1 MKLRATLVFFCL
13 LTLTLL
19 VHGVLAH
26 TPLEPPFD
34 NESLATAYGVPDPT
48 KSWAIYA
55 ELHEGGEAQYYR
67 LDMEQGQRLRLML
80 FIPVSEKES
89 FKPNLVVMGPGITSQ
104 DAPPEFVEVATGVG
118 VTVLE
123 GQLPAEPAYEPFTP
137 SAYYYLADLDSDVS
151 VAGTY
156 HVAVYE
162 AYHGGRYGLA
172 VGYREEFG
180 LDEWL
185 MIPIDVIGVHQW
197 EGQSIGFILAPMLA
211 TLIVGFVLSVWR
223 RRAILQ
229 EIFTVTGV
237 SAGLLYL
244 GSGAMMFTQM
254 ILALA
259 ATGLDFS
266 AVLTIVFTLLP
277 ILLGVAILRLTIKD
291 PKSVTRRVRA
301 FIAILGLLGLF
312 AWAGLL
318 IGPTLALLT
327 SILPTKSWRV

>member
-1 MKLRATLVFFCL
+1 MKLRVTLVFL
-13 LTLTLL
+13 LLLALTLF
-19 VHGVLAH
+19 VYVALAH

-67 LDMEQGQRLRLML
+67 LDMEQGERLRLML
-80 FIPVSEKES
+80 FIPISEKES

-104 DAPPEFVEVATGVG
+104 NAPPEFVEVASGVG

-123 GQLPAEPAYEPFTP
+123 GQLSAEPAYEPFTP
-137 SAYYYLADLDSDVS
+137 SVYYYLADLDLDVS

-162 AYHGGRYGLA
+162 AYQGGRYGLA

-185 MIPIDVIGVHQW
+185 MIPIDVIGVHEW
-197 EGQSIGFILAPMLA
+197 EGQALGFILAPMLA
-211 TLIVGFVLSVWR
+211 ALSIGFALSVWR
-223 RRAILQ
+223 RRAILGNV
-229 EIFTVTGV
+229 FNVTGV

-254 ILALA
+254 MLALA
-259 ATGLDFS
+259 ATGPDFS

-277 ILLGVAILRLTIKD
+277 ILLGVAIVRLAIKD
-291 PKSVTRRVRA
+291 PKSVTKRVRA
-301 FIAILGLLGLF
+301 FIVILGLLGLF
-312 AWAGLL
+312 TWAGLL
-318 IGPTLALLT
+318 IGPALALLT
-327 SILPTKSWRV
+327 SILPTKS

>member
-1 MKLRATLVFFCL
+1 MKLRVILFFL
-13 LTLTLL
+13 LLLALILL
-19 VHGVLAH
+19 VQGVLAH

-67 LDMEQGQRLRLML
+67 LDMEQGERLRLML
-80 FIPVSEKES
+80 FIPISERER

-104 DAPPEFVEVATGVG
+104 DAPREFVEIASGVG

-123 GQLPAEPAYEPFTP
+123 GQLSAEPAYEPFTP
-137 SAYYYLADLDSDVS
+137 SVYYYLADLDSDVS

-156 HVAVYE
+156 YVAVYE
-162 AYHGGRYGLA
+162 AHQGGRYGLA

-180 LDEWL
+180 PDEWL

-197 EGQSIGFILAPMLA
+197 EGQSIGVILAPMLA
-211 TLIVGFVLSVWR
+211 TLIIAFSLLIWR
-223 RRAILQ
+223 RPAI
-229 EIFTVTGV
+229 FRNFFNVTGV

-244 GSGAMMFTQM
+244 GSGAMMFAQM
-254 ILALA
+254 IWALTA
-259 ATGLDFS
+259 AGPDFS

-277 ILLGVAILRLTIKD
+277 IVLGVAILRLVIKD
-291 PKSVTRRVRA
+291 PNRVTRRVRVS
-301 FIAILGLLGLF
+301 IALLGVLGLF
-312 AWAGLL
+312 TWAGLL
-318 IGPTLALLT
+318 IGPVLALLT
-327 SILPTKSWRV
+327 SMLPAKS

>member
-1 MKLRATLVFFCL
+1 MKLRITFFFLFLPTLIFF
-13 LTLTLL
+13 

-67 LDMEQGQRLRLML
+67 LDMEQGERLRLML
-80 FIPVSEKES
+80 FIPISEKER
-89 FKPNLVVMGPGITSQ
+89 FKPNLVVMGPGIPSQ
-104 DAPPEFVEVATGVG
+104 DAPPEFVEVASGVG

-123 GQLPAEPAYEPFTP
+123 GQLSAEPSYEPFTP
-137 SAYYYLADLDSDVS
+137 SAYYYLADLDLDLS
-151 VAGTY
+151 VGGTY

-162 AYHGGRYGLA
+162 AHQGGRYGLA

-185 MIPIDVIGVHQW
+185 MIPIDVIGVHEW
-197 EGQSIGFILAPMLA
+197 EGQSMGFILAPMVAALS
-211 TLIVGFVLSVWR
+211 IGFALSIWR
-223 RRAILQ
+223 RRAILR
-229 EIFTVTGV
+229 EIFNVTGV

-259 ATGLDFS
+259 ATGPDFS

-291 PKSVTRRVRA
+291 PKSVTKRVRA

-312 AWAGLL
+312 TWAGLL
-318 IGPTLALLT
+318 VGPAVALLT
-327 SILPTKSWRV
+327 SVLPAKS

>member
-1 MKLRATLVFFCL
+1 MKLTVTLVFFCL

-67 LDMEQGQRLRLML
+67 LDMEQGERLRLML

-89 FKPNLVVMGPGITSQ
+89 FTPNMVVMGPGITSQ
-104 DAPPEFVEVATGVG
+104 DAPPEFVEVPTEVG
-118 VTVLE
+118 VAVLE
-123 GQLPAEPAYEPFTP
+123 GQLSAKPAYEPFTP
-137 SAYYYLADLDSDVS
+137 SVYYYLADLDSDVS

-162 AYHGGRYGLA
+162 AHQGGRYGLA

-185 MIPIDVIGVHQW
+185 IIPIDVIGVHQW
-197 EGQSIGFILAPMLA
+197 EGQSIGVILAPMLA
-211 TLIVGFVLSVWR
+211 TLIIAFSLLIWR
-223 RRAILQ
+223 RPAIFRR
-229 EIFTVTGV
+229 IFNVTGV

-244 GSGAMMFTQM
+244 GSGAMMFAQM
-254 ILALA
+254 IWALT
-259 ATGLDFS
+259 ATGPDFS
-266 AVLTIVFTLLP
+266 AVLTVFFVLLP
-277 ILLGVAILRLTIKD
+277 ILLGVAILRLIIKD
-291 PKSVTRRVRA
+291 PKRVTRRVRIS
-301 FIAILGLLGLF
+301 IALLGVLGLF
-312 AWAGLL
+312 TWAGLL
-318 IGPTLALLT
+318 MGPVLALLT
-327 SILPTKSWRV
+327 SMLPAKS

>member
-1 MKLRATLVFFCL
+1 MQLSKSYFIPL
-13 LTLTLL
+13 LIILL
-19 VHGVLAH
+19 FPIHGVLAH

-67 LDMEQGQRLRLML
+67 LEMEQGERLRLML
-80 FIPVSEKES
+80 FIPVSEKER
-89 FKPNLVVMGPGITSQ
+89 FKPNLVVMGPAITSH
-104 DAPPEFVEVATGVG
+104 DAPPEFVETAGGVG

-123 GQLPAEPAYEPFTP
+123 GQLSAEPAYEPFTP
-137 SAYYYLADLDSDVS
+137 SAYYYLADLDLDVS

-156 HVAVYE
+156 HVAIYE
-162 AYHGGRYGLA
+162 AYQGGRYGLA

-185 MIPIDVIGVHQW
+185 MIPIDVIGVHEW
-197 EGQSIGFILAPMLA
+197 EGQSLGFVVAPMLA
-211 TLIVGFVLSVWR
+211 VLFIGFVLSVWR
-223 RRAILQ
+223 RPAILR
-229 EIFTVTGV
+229 EIFNVTGV

-244 GSGAMMFTQM
+244 GSGAMMVTQM

-259 ATGLDFS
+259 ATGPDFS
-266 AVLTIVFTLLP
+266 AVLTVVFTLLP

-291 PKSVTRRVRA
+291 PKSVTKRVRA
-301 FIAILGLLGLF
+301 FIAILG
-312 AWAGLL
+312 
-318 IGPTLALLT
+318 
-327 SILPTKSWRV
+327 KS

>member
-1 MKLRATLVFFCL
+1 MKPRGTLFFL
-13 LTLTLL
+13 FLFTLTLL

-67 LDMEQGQRLRLML
+67 LDMEQGERLRLML
-80 FIPVSEKES
+80 FIPISEKES
-89 FKPNLVVMGPGITSQ
+89 FTPNLVVMGPGITSQ

-118 VTVLE
+118 VAVLE
-123 GQLPAEPAYEPFTP
+123 GQLSAEPAYEPFTP
-137 SAYYYLADLDSDVS
+137 SVYYYLADLDSDVS

-162 AYHGGRYGLA
+162 AHQGGRYGLA

-197 EGQSIGFILAPMLA
+197 EGQSIGLILAPMLA
-211 TLIVGFVLSVWR
+211 TLVIAFSLLIWR
-223 RRAILQ
+223 RPAILRG
-229 EIFTVTGV
+229 IFNVTGV
-237 SAGLLYL
+237 SAGFLYL

-259 ATGLDFS
+259 ATGPDFS
-266 AVLTIVFTLLP
+266 AVLTIVFISMP
-277 ILLGVAILRLTIKD
+277 ILFGVAILRLTMKD
-291 PKSVTRRVRA
+291 SKSVTKRVRA

-312 AWAGLL
+312 TWAGLL
-318 IGPTLALLT
+318 IGPALALLT
-327 SILPTKSWRV
+327 SILPAKS

>member
-1 MKLRATLVFFCL
+1 MKLKGMLFFFCL
-13 LTLTLL
+13 LTPALL

-34 NESLATAYGVPDPT
+34 NESLATAYGVSDPT

-67 LDMEQGQRLRLML
+67 LDMEQGERLRLML
-80 FIPVSEKES
+80 FIPISEKEG
-89 FKPNLVVMGPGITSQ
+89 FTPNLVVMGPGITSQ
-104 DAPPEFVEVATGVG
+104 DTPPEFVEVASGVG
-118 VTVLE
+118 VAVLE
-123 GQLPAEPAYEPFTP
+123 GQLSAEPAYEPFTP
-137 SAYYYLADLDSDVS
+137 SVYYYLADLDSDVS

-162 AYHGGRYGLA
+162 AHQGGRYGLA

-211 TLIVGFVLSVWR
+211 ALLVAFSLLIWR
-223 RRAILQ
+223 RPAI
-229 EIFTVTGV
+229 FRNFFNVTGV
-237 SAGLLYL
+237 SAGLSYL

-254 ILALA
+254 ILALV
-259 ATGLDFS
+259 ATGPDFS
-266 AVLTIVFTLLP
+266 AVLTVVFILLP
-277 ILLGVAILRLTIKD
+277 ILLGVAVLRLTMKD
-291 PKSVTRRVRA
+291 PKGVTKRLRA
-301 FIAILGLLGLF
+301 FVAILGLLGLF
-312 AWAGLL
+312 TWAGLL
-318 IGPTLALLT
+318 IGPALALLA
-327 SILPTKSWRV
+327 SILPAKS

>member
-1 MKLRATLVFFCL
+1 MKLRIILFFLFLPTLIFF
-13 LTLTLL
+13 

-55 ELHEGGEAQYYR
+55 ELHEGGEAQYYG
-67 LDMEQGQRLRLML
+67 LDMEQGERLRLML
-80 FIPVSEKES
+80 FIPISEKER

-104 DAPPEFVEVATGVG
+104 DAPPEFVEVASGVG
-118 VTVLE
+118 VAVLE
-123 GQLPAEPAYEPFTP
+123 GWLSAEPAYEPFTP
-137 SAYYYLADLDSDVS
+137 SAYYYLADLDLDVS
-151 VAGTY
+151 VGGTY

-162 AYHGGRYGLA
+162 AYQGGRYGLA

-185 MIPIDVIGVHQW
+185 MIPIDVIGVHEW
-197 EGQSIGFILAPMLA
+197 EGQALGFILAPMIA

-223 RRAILQ
+223 RRAILGNV
-229 EIFTVTGV
+229 FNVTGV

-244 GSGAMMFTQM
+244 GSGAVMFTQM

-259 ATGLDFS
+259 ATGPDFS
-266 AVLTIVFTLLP
+266 AVLTIVFALLP
-277 ILLGVAILRLTIKD
+277 ILLGVAIVRLAIKD
-291 PKSVTRRVRA
+291 PKSVTKRVRA

-312 AWAGLL
+312 TWAGLL
-318 IGPTLALLT
+318 IGPALALLT
-327 SILPTKSWRV
+327 SILPAKS

>member
-1 MKLRATLVFFCL
+1 MKLRIILFFLFLPTLIFF
-13 LTLTLL
+13 

-55 ELHEGGEAQYYR
+55 ELHEGGEAQYYG
-67 LDMEQGQRLRLML
+67 LDMEQGERLRLML
-80 FIPVSEKES
+80 FIPISEKER

-104 DAPPEFVEVATGVG
+104 DAPPEFVEVASGVG
-118 VTVLE
+118 VAVLE
-123 GQLPAEPAYEPFTP
+123 GWLSAEPAYEPFTP
-137 SAYYYLADLDSDVS
+137 SAYYYLADLDLDVS
-151 VAGTY
+151 VGGTY

-162 AYHGGRYGLA
+162 AYQGGRYGLA

-185 MIPIDVIGVHQW
+185 MIPIDVIGVHEW
-197 EGQSIGFILAPMLA
+197 EDQSIGFILAPMLA
-211 TLIVGFVLSVWR
+211 TLFIAFSLLIWR
-223 RRAILQ
+223 RPAILGNV
-229 EIFTVTGV
+229 FNVTGI

-259 ATGLDFS
+259 ATGPDFS

-277 ILLGVAILRLTIKD
+277 ILLGVAILRLAIKD
-291 PKSVTRRVRA
+291 PKSVTKRVRA

-312 AWAGLL
+312 TWAGLL
-318 IGPTLALLT
+318 IGPALALLT
-327 SILPTKSWRV
+327 SILPAKS

>member
-1 MKLRATLVFFCL
+1 MQLSKSYFIL
-13 LTLTLL
+13 LLIILL
-19 VHGVLAH
+19 FPIHGVLAH

-67 LDMEQGQRLRLML
+67 LDMEQGERLRLML
-80 FIPVSEKES
+80 FIPISEKER
-89 FKPNLVVMGPGITSQ
+89 FKPNLVVMGSGIASQ
-104 DAPPEFVEVATGVG
+104 DAPPEFVEIAGGVG

-123 GQLPAEPAYEPFTP
+123 GQLSAEPAYEPFTP
-137 SAYYYLADLDSDVS
+137 SAYYYLADLDLDVS

-162 AYHGGRYGLA
+162 AYQGGRYGLA
-172 VGYREEFG
+172 IGYREEFG

-185 MIPIDVIGVHQW
+185 MIPIDVIGVHEW
-197 EGQSIGFILAPMLA
+197 EGQSIGLILAPMLA
-211 TLIVGFVLSVWR
+211 ALSIGFALSIWR
-223 RRAILQ
+223 RRAILR
-229 EIFTVTGV
+229 EIFNVTGV

-244 GSGAMMFTQM
+244 GSGAMMFIQM

-259 ATGLDFS
+259 ATGPDFS
-266 AVLTIVFTLLP
+266 AVLTVVFTLLP

-312 AWAGLL
+312 TWAGLL
-318 IGPTLALLT
+318 VGPALALLT
-327 SILPTKSWRV
+327 SVLPAKS

>member
-1 MKLRATLVFFCL
+1 MRLRITLVFSFL
-13 LTLTLL
+13 LALTSL
-19 VHGVLAH
+19 VHVGLAH

-55 ELHEGGEAQYYR
+55 ELHEGGEAQYYG
-67 LDMEQGQRLRLML
+67 LEMEQGERLRLML
-80 FIPVSEKES
+80 FIPVSEKER
-89 FKPNLVVMGPGITSQ
+89 FKPNLVVMGPGISSQ
-104 DAPPEFVEVATGVG
+104 DVPPEFVEVAGGVG
-118 VTVLE
+118 VAVLE
-123 GQLPAEPAYEPFTP
+123 GQLSAEPAYEPFTP
-137 SAYYYLADLDSDVS
+137 SAYYYLADLDLDVS

-162 AYHGGRYGLA
+162 AYQGGRYGLA

-185 MIPIDVIGVHQW
+185 LIPIDVIGVHEW
-197 EGQSIGFILAPMLA
+197 EGQSLGFILAPMLA
-211 TLIVGFVLSVWR
+211 TLFIAFSLLIWR
-223 RRAILQ
+223 RPAIFRR
-229 EIFTVTGV
+229 IFNVTGV

-259 ATGLDFS
+259 ATGPDFS
-266 AVLTIVFTLLP
+266 AVLTVVFTLLP

-291 PKSVTRRVRA
+291 PKSLTKRVRT

-312 AWAGLL
+312 TWAGLL
-318 IGPTLALLT
+318 VGPALALLT
-327 SILPTKSWRV
+327 SILPAKS

>member
-1 MKLRATLVFFCL
+1 MKLRITLVFLFL
-13 LTLTLL
+13 VALTLF
-19 VHGVLAH
+19 VHVALAH

-67 LDMEQGQRLRLML
+67 LDMEQGERLRLML
-80 FIPVSEKES
+80 FIPISEKER

-104 DAPPEFVEVATGVG
+104 GAPPEFVEIAGGVG

-123 GQLPAEPAYEPFTP
+123 GQLSAEPAYEPFTP
-137 SAYYYLADLDSDVS
+137 SAYYYLADLDLDVS

-162 AYHGGRYGLA
+162 AYQGGRYGLA
-172 VGYREEFG
+172 IGYREEFG

-185 MIPIDVIGVHQW
+185 MIPIDVIGVHEW
-197 EGQSIGFILAPMLA
+197 EGQSIGLILAPMLA
-211 TLIVGFVLSVWR
+211 ALSIGFALSIWR
-223 RRAILQ
+223 RRAILR
-229 EIFTVTGV
+229 EIFNVTGV
-237 SAGLLYL
+237 SSGLLYL

-254 ILALA
+254 IWALA
-259 ATGLDFS
+259 ATGPDFS

-291 PKSVTRRVRA
+291 PKSVTKRVRA

-312 AWAGLL
+312 TWAGLL
-318 IGPTLALLT
+318 VGPALALLT
-327 SILPTKSWRV
+327 SVLPAKS

>member
-1 MKLRATLVFFCL
+1 MRLRITLIFSFL
-13 LTLTLL
+13 LALISL
-19 VHGVLAH
+19 VHVALAH

-67 LDMEQGQRLRLML
+67 LKMEQGERLRLML
-80 FIPVSEKES
+80 FIPVSEKER
-89 FKPNLVVMGPGITSQ
+89 FKPNLVVMGPAITSH
-104 DAPPEFVEVATGVG
+104 DAPPEFVETAGGVG

-123 GQLPAEPAYEPFTP
+123 GQLSAEPAYEPFTP
-137 SAYYYLADLDSDVS
+137 SAYYYLADLDLDVS

-162 AYHGGRYGLA
+162 AYQGGRYGLA
-172 VGYREEFG
+172 IGYREEFG

-185 MIPIDVIGVHQW
+185 MIPIDVVGVHEW
-197 EGQSIGFILAPMLA
+197 EGQSIGLILAPMLA
-211 TLIVGFVLSVWR
+211 ALSIGFALPIWR
-223 RRAILQ
+223 RRAILR
-229 EIFTVTGV
+229 EIFNVTGV

-259 ATGLDFS
+259 ATGPDFS

-291 PKSVTRRVRA
+291 PKSVTKRVRA

-312 AWAGLL
+312 TWAGLL
-318 IGPTLALLT
+318 IGPALALLT
-327 SILPTKSWRV
+327 SILPAKS